1 MINGAAE
8 LRSCMARARA
18 DGKTIGLVPT
28 MGALH
33 AGHLSLVDAARRD
46 CGFTVV
52 TIFVNPAQF
61 GPAEDF
67 SRYPRTLEA
76 DSRALAD
83 RGVDVIFVPATK
95 SMYGPDH
102 ATYVEIGGPALVL
115 EGQFRP
121 GHFRGVAT
129 IVLKLFHLVQPDRAY
144 FGRKDYQQALLMRR
158 MVEDLD
164 LPIQIQVCPIVREP
178 DGLAMSSRN
187 VFLSPDERRR
197 ALAISQS
204 LQLARRLVGQGTTD
218 AGTIIARM
226 RELLAESKLDVDYV
240 TLADPNTLAPVEKVV
255 GETVAAV
262 AARVGTTRL
271 IDNELI
277 MTT

>member
-1 MINGAAE
+1 
-8 LRSCMARARA
+8 
-18 DGKTIGLVPT
+18 

-33 AGHLSLVDAARRD
+33 AGHLSLVDAAKGE

-61 GPAEDF
+61 GPEEDF
-67 SRYPRTLEA
+67 ARYPRTLEA
-76 DSRALAD
+76 DAKALTG
-83 RGVDVIFVPATK
+83 RGVDVIFAPTTE
-95 SMYGPDH
+95 SMYSAAH
-102 ATYVEIGGPALVL
+102 ATYVEMDGPALSL

-129 IVLKLFHLVQPDRAY
+129 IVLKLFHIVQPDRAY
-144 FGRKDYQQALLMRR
+144 FGRKDYQQSLLMRR

-164 LPIQIQVCPIVREP
+164 LPIRIQVCPIVREP

-204 LQLARRLVGQGTTD
+204 LRLARQLVAEGTTD
-218 AGTIIARM
+218 AKTVLARM
-226 RELLAESKLDVDYV
+226 QALLHDAALRVDYIA
-240 TLADPNTLAPVEKVV
+240 LADPDTLLPIDLVARP
-255 GETVAAV
+255 TVAAI
-262 AARVGTTRL
+262 AARVGATRL

-277 MTT
+277 GDE